1 MQSPRRLV
9 FIEGLPGSG
18 KSTAA
23 QRLAFEGGRQG
34 RVMHWYYEQDAAHP
48 LAGYF
53 EPRQGGDALPF
64 MAQARARWHSFA
76 RNATAGTHLVES
88 HLFQGPIGSLL
99 LQDVPPPVISA
110 FVGELMQAVTPLA
123 PRLIRLVEADARSAL
138 GRIIAFRWGALE
150 DNPYI
155 RRFDASPYARAHGLH
170 GFSGYVAFCVACAD
184 LAQALVAT
192 TPWPVLEVPAATDV
206 AAQRQR
212 LAAMCD
218 FLGLSDPTAE
228 RYDLQAY
235 AGIYALPDGGHF
247 TITCDSQG
255 LLVLGHPRLWRA
267 GNRLLQRAPA
277 RFLVVSWPF
286 DAVFESDGEHGVAA
300 MTFADDQGTP
310 FGERFQRMHSLKP

>member
-1 MQSPRRLV
+1 MQSPPRLV

-34 RVMHWYYEQDAAHP
+34 WATRWYYEQDAAHP

-53 EPRQGGDALPF
+53 EPRQGGDPLQF
-64 MAQARARWHSFA
+64 MAQARARWHTFA
-76 RNATAGTHLVES
+76 SNATAGTHLVES

-99 LQDVPPPVISA
+99 LQAVPPHVISA
-110 FVGELMQAVTPLA
+110 FVSDLMQAVTPLA
-123 PRLIRLVEADARSAL
+123 PRLIRLVEADASSAL
-138 GRIIAFRWGALE
+138 GRIIAFRWDSLE

-155 RRFDASPYARAHGLH
+155 RRFDASPYAHAHGLH

-184 LAQALVAT
+184 LAQALAAAM
-192 TPWPVLEVPAATDV
+192 PWPVLEVPAATDV

-212 LAAMCD
+212 LATMCD
-218 FLGLSDPTAE
+218 YLGMSVPLHVDEDLTAF
-228 RYDLQAY
+228 
-235 AGIYALPDGGHF
+235 AGEYALPDGRRF
-247 TITCDSQG
+247 TISCDAEG
-255 LLVLGHPRLWRA
+255 LLVRGHPRLWRA

-286 DAVFESDGEHGVAA
+286 DVVFENDGEHGVAA

-310 FGERFQRMHSLKP
+310 CGERFQRLHSMKS